1 MHEWALADAVIQTVI
16 DVAQRKGLK
25 KITLIKMSLGELQ
38 DVEQEFF
45 NSALTEL
52 MKTHGTLFAE
62 TKMDIRVTEALFKCR
77 ACGHKWKLKDTS
89 KTLDEEV
96 KESIHFIPELAH
108 SFIRCPVCKSPDFDI
123 VEGRGVTIK
132 SISGEK

>member
-16 DVAQRKGLK
+16 DVAQREGLK
-25 KITLIKMSLGELQ
+25 KITLIKISLGELQ
-38 DVEQEFF
+38 DIQQEFF
-45 NSALTEL
+45 DTALTEL
-52 MKTHGTLFAE
+52 MKTHDTLFAE
-62 TKMDIRVTEALFKCR
+62 TKVDIKVVEALFKCR
-77 ACGHKWKLKDTS
+77 ACGHKWKLKDAS

-108 SFIRCPVCKSPDFDI
+108 SFIRCPLCKSPDFDI
-123 VEGRGVTIK
+123 TEGRGVTIN